1 MEILIKPLITE
12 KMTAKAEKLNQYGFI
27 VDKRA
32 NKFQIKAAI
41 EELYNIT
48 VEEVN
53 TMVYIGKKKFRGTK
67 KGWISG
73 RTNSFKKAIVK
84 LKDGDVIDFYSNV

>member
-12 KMTAKAEKLNQYGFI
+12 KMTAKTEKLNQYGFI

-32 NKFQIKAAI
+32 NKFQIKTAI

>member
-12 KMTAKAEKLNQYGFI
+12 KMTAKTEKLNQYGFI